1 MIFSGTGYVANGLH
15 VAGFSWSPVYLL
27 EGKRPTLFEAGFT
40 CAGRLY
46 EEAIRVVLHERQP
59 ELLCLTHVHWDHAGA
74 ASYLKRAFPRLTI
87 AGSERAAAIM
97 DRPNA
102 HELMR
107 RLSANVLPLVAAM
120 EGIDRS
126 KLISEPF
133 EPFQIDKQLRE
144 GDTIQI
150 DEQTTIHVLESPGH
164 TRDILSYYI
173 PERKI
178 LIGTEAT
185 GCLDRAGTLITEF
198 LVSFEDYLASLKR
211 LAALDTEV
219 VCQGHHFVF
228 VGRDEAKAFFER
240 SISEAER
247 FRTHIYELLDAYDG
261 SVERVVQQIKAEQ
274 YDTNT
279 GVKQA
284 ETAYLLNVRAQ
295 VAHLADALRSKIG

>member
-1 MIFSGTGYVANGLH
+1 M
-15 VAGFSWSPVYLL
+15 
-27 EGKRPTLFEAGFT
+27 E
-40 CAGRLY
+40 
-46 EEAIRVVLHERQP
+46 
-59 ELLCLTHVHWDHAGA
+59 
-74 ASYLKRAFPRLTI
+74 
-87 AGSERAAAIM
+87 
-97 DRPNA
+97 RPNA

-107 RLSANVLPLVAAM
+107 RLSANVLPLVAAI
-120 EGIDRS
+120 EGIDGS
-126 KLISEPF
+126 KLINEPF
-133 EPFQIDKQLRE
+133 EPFVIEKQLHE
-144 GDTIQI
+144 GDTILI
-150 DEQTTIHVLESPGH
+150 DEKTTVRVLESPGH
-164 TRDILSYYI
+164 TRDLLSYYI

-178 LIGTEAT
+178 LVGTEAT

-211 LAALDTEV
+211 LAALDTEI

-247 FRTHIYELLDAYDG
+247 FRTHIYELLDAHDG

-279 GVKQA
+279 SVKQA

-295 VAHLADALRSKIG
+295 VAHLADTLSSKIG